1 MAALINSKILAGA
14 VCVLAVACG
23 GSDPE
28 PQSQFQGGAQMGQ
41 PGQPAPGQ
49 PVQGQPAQQPPP
61 GQPAAP
67 PPGQPG
73 APPPGQPG
81 APPPAGVPGFP
92 APASGAP
99 CQPLDPSAGAAI
111 QPILNQLANTEAPG
125 AKPVGAASVAM
136 CQQGQQ
142 FETAVQ
148 LQPGKCY
155 TVIAVGLP
163 PVAEMNVQLIATTPI
178 PGMSPVL
185 AEDQTTGPQGVLGK
199 SPNCFRWPLPLPGG
213 AKAIATTAGGQGMAA
228 FQVYEK

>member
-1 MAALINSKILAGA
+1 MAALFNTKILVGA
-14 VCVLAVACG
+14 ACCAVAVACG
-23 GSDPE
+23 GSEPE
-28 PQSQFQGGAQMGQ
+28 PQSQYQAGAQVGQ

-49 PVQGQPAQQPPP
+49 PVQGQPGQPAPQTQPGQPPP
-61 GQPAAP
+61 QTQPQP
-67 PPGQPG
+67 QPQPG
-73 APPPGQPG
+73 IPGL
-81 APPPAGVPGFP
+81 P
-92 APASGAP
+92 APAAGAP
-99 CQPLDPSAGAAI
+99 CQPLDPSAGAAL

-125 AKPVGAASVAM
+125 AKAVGAAAVAM

-155 TVIAVGLP
+155 TIIAVGLP

-178 PGMSPVL
+178 PGMTPVL

-199 SPNCFRWPLPLPGG
+199 APNCFKWALPLPGG
-213 AKAIATTAGGQGMAA
+213 AKAVATTAGGQGMAA